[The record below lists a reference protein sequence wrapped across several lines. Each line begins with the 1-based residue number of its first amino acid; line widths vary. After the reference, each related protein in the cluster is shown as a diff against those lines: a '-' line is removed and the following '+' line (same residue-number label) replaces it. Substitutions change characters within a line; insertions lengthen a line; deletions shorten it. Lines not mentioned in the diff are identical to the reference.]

1 MRDSHERFNDSEA
14 IPFSQPL
21 RRLKAWRER
30 TFLEAEHR
38 ARYEWAAKFT
48 RGKTVLDL
56 ASGSGY
62 GSYTLA
68 MRGAKQV
75 IGVELES
82 EAVEAARSR
91 YQHPAL
97 EYRQDSGV
105 EFAYV
110 SEIFD
115 CIVSFET
122 IEHIDDDRRFLTL
135 LAEHLSPGGTLIIST
150 PNRQISNPGKSLTD
164 RPENPFHVREY
175 TTAEFRSLLA
185 ERFEVKQGF
194 IQGQYRKQD
203 TRKNRWLRTLKRL
216 SLVTGIGRGFFAMVR
231 PDDEVT
237 EATYSIFVCT
247 HQS

>member
-1 MRDSHERFNDSEA
+1 MRDSHERFSDIES
-14 IPFSQPL
+14 IPLSQPL
-21 RRLKAWRER
+21 RRFRAWRER

-38 ARYEWAAKFT
+38 ARYEWAAEIV
-48 RGKTVLDL
+48 RGKTVLDI

-68 MRGAKQV
+68 VRGAKHV
-75 IGVELES
+75 VGVELEQT
-82 EAVEAARSR
+82 AVEAARSR

-105 EFAYV
+105 EFAHV
-110 SEIFD
+110 PETFD

-122 IEHIDDDRRFLTL
+122 IEHIDDDRRFLSL
-135 LAEHLSPGGTLIIST
+135 LAEHLVPGGTLIIST
-150 PNRQISNPGKSLTD
+150 PNRHISNPGKTLID

-175 TTAEFRSLLA
+175 TTAEFRALLA
-185 ERFEVKQGF
+185 ERFTVKQGF
-194 IQGQYRKQD
+194 IQGCYRKND
-203 TRKNRWLRTLKRL
+203 AGKNRWLRLLKRL
-216 SLVTGIGRGFFAMVR
+216 ALVTGLGRGFFAAVR